1 MKLLLNLM
9 KLFNILG
16 NKDKIIIKS
25 STKNLHLV
33 RDFVE
38 QKASGM
44 NIEQKVINQ
53 IIISVDEACTNVI
66 KHTHKFNENKE
77 IEIESEYR
85 DNQFIVTIRYK
96 GEAFDPTKKETPDM
110 KEYFTKFEVG
120 GLGIPLMKKSMDR
133 IEFKHTKPDI
143 NSLTLIKVI

>member
-1 MKLLLNLM
+1 MKLLTNLT
-9 KLFNILG
+9 KLFDILG
-16 NKDKIIIKS
+16 KKDKIIIKS

-38 QKASGM
+38 QKASGI
-44 NIEQKVINQ
+44 NIDQKIINQ

-66 KHTHKFNENKE
+66 KHTHKFNESNE
-77 IEIESEYR
+77 IEIESELR

-110 KEYFTKFEVG
+110 KEYFTKFKVG

-133 IEFKHTKPDI
+133 IEFRHIKPDS